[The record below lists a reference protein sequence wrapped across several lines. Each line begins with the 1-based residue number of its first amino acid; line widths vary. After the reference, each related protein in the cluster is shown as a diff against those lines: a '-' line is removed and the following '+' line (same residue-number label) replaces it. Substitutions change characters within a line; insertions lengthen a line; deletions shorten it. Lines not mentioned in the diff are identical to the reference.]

1 MTSVHIYFKLPPS
14 FFKREAT
21 TRIKVLTPMPTQNYK
36 APGAFAQQNPCSY
49 GVSWCQC
56 SNPAKCLYTQPKR
69 NPNPCRYGVA
79 CRNRNAAACRY
90 TPACRN
96 PAKCLYTHP
105 CRYGAACSNRAACRY
120 THPCRYGAVCRN
132 PAKCLYTHP
141 CRYGAACSNRTACRY
156 THPRA
161 QQHMKN
167 KGVRRAVCL
176 CDPKIHQS
184 CPMHPFGRK

>member
-1 MTSVHIYFKLPPS
+1 MTSVHIYFKLPTS

-21 TRIKVLTPMPTQNYK
+21 TRIKVLTPMSTQNYK

-69 NPNPCRYGVA
+69 NPNPCRYGAA
-79 CRNRNAAACRY
+79 CRNH
-90 TPACRN
+90 N
-96 PAKCLYTHP
+96 PP
-105 CRYGAACSNRAACRY
+105 ACSNRA
-120 THPCRYGAVCRN
+120 
-132 PAKCLYTHP
+132 
-141 CRYGAACSNRTACRY
+141 ACRY